1 MREWQKKETVY
12 FFVAPNI
19 CHSSFFYSASFKA
32 DFYFRKFVTEQQ
44 RNGKFVAENFL
55 NSISTSEYLLRNDNY
70 ISKQDNKE
78 VLNIKE
84 RGEIWKQKKKVKKII
99 MDLSDGKKNIKI
111 LNKNF

>member
-1 MREWQKKETVY
+1 MTIKRGRV
-12 FFVAPNI
+12 
-19 CHSSFFYSASFKA
+19 KA
-32 DFYFRKFVTEQQ
+32 DFDFRKFVTEQQ

-84 RGEIWKQKKKVKKII
+84 RGEIWKQKKKVKILLWI
-99 MDLSDGKKNIKI
+99 YQAKKKT
-111 LNKNF
+111 